1 MKSESLRGLKT
12 ARHIKS
18 GLDVLRDRRIKTTNS
33 LRKSPQELEMA
44 LPEDRAL
51 EGILEKERRRF
62 ASQMAAVERS
72 REGMLKLRR
81 KLALTINRNKALM
94 ELRRELQLAQR
105 EEDPQDRRSKEK
117 VDGRDTSEEEVSQV
131 ELEY

>member
-12 ARHIKS
+12 ARHIRS
-18 GLDVLRDRRIKTTNS
+18 GLDLARDRRTKTTNS
-33 LRKSPQELEMA
+33 LRKTPQEVEME
-44 LPEDRAL
+44 LPEDRL
-51 EGILEKERRRF
+51 FEGMLKKERRRF

-72 REGMLKLRR
+72 REGILKVRR

-94 ELRRELQLAQR
+94 EVRRELQRAQW
-105 EEDPQDRRSKEK
+105 EDDPQDHQFKDDEI
-117 VDGRDTSEEEVSQV
+117 DAPEGETSQV

>member
-18 GLDVLRDRRIKTTNS
+18 GLDLLRDRRIKTTNS
-33 LRKSPQELEMA
+33 LHKAPQELEMV
-44 LPEDRAL
+44 LPEGRAL
-51 EGILEKERRRF
+51 EGMLEKERRRF

-72 REGMLKLRR
+72 REGMLKLQQ

-94 ELRRELQLAQR
+94 EVRRELQRAQW
-105 EEDPQDRRSKEK
+105 EDDPQDRRSKDRVE
-117 VDGRDTSEEEVSQV
+117 GRDASEEEISQV